1 MSIFRL
7 ALGCVGSL
15 ALLCASA
22 LARAETLVLLTENLV
37 PFNMAVNGGNY
48 AKDDGISGISTDTVR
63 AACERAQIECQLILR
78 FPWDRVYQQ
87 ALSEPGYGVF
97 STARTPER
105 EDKFKWVG
113 PLAVNDWVLMAR
125 GDSSIHLNSLEDAAR
140 YRIGGYK
147 NDAISQH
154 LVDRG
159 LQVQLAL
166 RDNENVD
173 KLASGQD
180 RSLGHRRSERALRRP
195 ARGPQGG
202 EGGPAFPYRRA
213 VPGAEQ
219 GHPGRAGAEVANGGR
234 RAAQRRL
241 VEADPRAL
249 LTPRRRCW
257 QKAGLAARRWLFCLA
272 PGP

>member
-147 NDAISQH
+147 NDAIS
-154 LVDRG
+154 
-159 LQVQLAL
+159 
-166 RDNENVD
+166 
-173 KLASGQD
+173 
-180 RSLGHRRSERALRRP
+180 
-195 ARGPQGG
+195 
-202 EGGPAFPYRRA
+202 
-213 VPGAEQ
+213 
-219 GHPGRAGAEVANGGR
+219 
-234 RAAQRRL
+234 
-241 VEADPRAL
+241 
-249 LTPRRRCW
+249 
-257 QKAGLAARRWLFCLA
+257 
-272 PGP
+272 